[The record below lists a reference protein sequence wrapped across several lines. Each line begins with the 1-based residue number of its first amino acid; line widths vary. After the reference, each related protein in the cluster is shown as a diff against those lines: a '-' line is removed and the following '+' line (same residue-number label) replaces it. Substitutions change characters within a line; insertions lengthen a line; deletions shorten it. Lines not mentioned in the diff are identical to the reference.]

1 MIYRGDWWGLLLLI
15 LDVWAIVNVFQSADT
30 TGKKVFWTVLI
41 LVLPLLGFILWA
53 IMGPRGPRAA

>member
-15 LDVWAIVNVFQSADT
+15 LDVWAIVNVFQSSDT

-53 IMGPRGPRAA
+53 ILGPRGRRAV